1 MPGDYLALRLQTNR
15 IMGSLGTHDNGSRF
29 PGKSNPLQTCPF
41 FFLIWI
47 AQGSVE
53 EEDTTKSKTAKGKC
67 KDN

>member
-29 PGKSNPLQTCPF
+29 PGKSNPSHVP

-53 EEDTTKSKTAKGKC
+53 EEDTTKSKTAKGEC

>member
-29 PGKSNPLQTCPF
+29 PGKSNPSHVL

>member
-1 MPGDYLALRLQTNR
+1 MTMDQDF
-15 IMGSLGTHDNGSRF
+15 LGKEIHHRHV
-29 PGKSNPLQTCPF
+29 LF